1 MNQIEVLIILILLI
15 MAVPDLSRK
24 LRRPALSYPLFV
36 LFGVLLG
43 PLAADSVET
52 LLIQAG
58 QVGLLL
64 LLFEVGLEID
74 LPRLRQ
80 FWRPLGFALAWSLAQ
95 IPFIFPLARLAG
107 LKTPEALLASAVMT
121 GCSMGMSHGCWKHFP
136 EMDGEVRPFVL
147 QTMVALEMLAI
158 VVLSL
163 YATLGGEARPA
174 WVPLQILGIAA
185 IIWAVSRLA
194 VHVRRGF
201 DRILEAATH
210 WRVHLVVLLL
220 LAVCAVGERLGLSA
234 IKTAFFLG
242 LFMSR
247 SSHQGHCIED
257 AIAPISQRFLIPLL
271 FVSLGLQVGWRRLA
285 LPWALLPLGT
295 VLFLLGWREILH
307 RRWLRSGGGRRTF
320 LLFSPNLTL
329 AALGS
334 TVILENAGAGKA
346 ASWVLLGGFFMS
358 VLSIALLPPANDC
371 PRAKG
376 PGTGSSAATSASFPS
391 CG

>member
-15 MAVPDLSRK
+15 MAVPDISRK

-43 PLAADSVET
+43 PFSADPVEA

-80 FWRPLGFALAWSLAQ
+80 FWRPLRYALTWSMAQ
-95 IPFIFPLARLAG
+95 VPFIFLLARLAG
-107 LKTPEALLASAVMT
+107 LKTPEALLACAVMT
-121 GCSMGMSHGCWKHFP
+121 GCSVGMSHGCWKHFH
-136 EMDGEVRPFVL
+136 EMDGRARPFVL
-147 QTMVALEMLAI
+147 QVMVALEMLAI
-158 VVLSL
+158 VAVSL
-163 YATLGGEARPA
+163 YATLGGEARPL
-174 WVPLQILGIAA
+174 WVPLQLLGIAA

-194 VHVRRGF
+194 VHLRRGF

-247 SSHQGHCIED
+247 SSHQGHCIEE

-285 LPWALLPLGT
+285 TPWALLPLGT
-295 VLFLLGWREILH
+295 VLFLLGWREIMH
-307 RRWLRSGGGRRTF
+307 RRWLRSGGGRKTF

-334 TVILENAGAGKA
+334 TIVLKNPGAGEA
-346 ASWVLLGGFFMS
+346 ASWLLLSGFFMS

-371 PRAKG
+371 PRAQEPEAG
-376 PGTGSSAATSASFPS
+376 PTKATSASFPS
-391 CG
+391 SG

>member
-1 MNQIEVLIILILLI
+1 MNHIEVLIILILLI

-36 LFGVLLG
+36 LFGVLLS
-43 PLAADSVET
+43 PLAADHIEA

-80 FWRPLGFALAWSLAQ
+80 FWKPLRYGLAWSLAQ
-95 IPFIFPLARLAG
+95 YPFIFLLAKLAG
-107 LKTPEALLASAVMT
+107 LNVSEALLAAAILT
-121 GCSMGMSHGCWKHFP
+121 GCSVGMAHSCWKQFG
-136 EMDGEVRPFVL
+136 EMDGKARSFVL
-147 QTMVALEMLAI
+147 QAMVALEMLSI
-158 VVLSL
+158 VALSL
-163 YATLGGEARPA
+163 YATLGRDSRPA
-174 WVPLQILGIAA
+174 WIPLQLLGIAA
-185 IIWAVSRLA
+185 IIWLVSRLA

-220 LAVCAVGERLGLSA
+220 LAVCALGERLGLSA

-247 SSHQGHCIED
+247 SSHRGHCIEET
-257 AIAPISQRFLIPLL
+257 IAPISQRFLIPLL
-271 FVSLGLQVGWRRLA
+271 FVSLGLQVGWQRLVV
-285 LPWALLPLGT
+285 PWALLPLGT
-295 VLFLLGWREILH
+295 AVFLLGWREILH
-307 RRWLRSGGGRRTF
+307 RRWLPSGGGRRTY

-334 TVILENAGAGKA
+334 SVALEIPGATAA
-346 ASWVLLGGFFMS
+346 ASWLLLSGFFIS
-358 VLSIALLPPANDC
+358 VLSIALLPPAPTEGCPPTGGND
-371 PRAKG
+371 PEAVI
-376 PGTGSSAATSASFPS
+376 
-391 CG
+391 